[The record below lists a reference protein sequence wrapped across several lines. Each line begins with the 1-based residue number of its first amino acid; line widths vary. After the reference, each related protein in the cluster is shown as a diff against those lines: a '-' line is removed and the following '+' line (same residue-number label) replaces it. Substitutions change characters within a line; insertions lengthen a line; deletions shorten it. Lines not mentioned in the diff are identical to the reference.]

1 MEEMKFSH
9 RSQSLTDFQS
19 EIYTRFLDMHEELSK
34 SSKNINYLINHS
46 LKQLES
52 NQEEARFSFSANSQ
66 YQQELNS
73 FEEMV
78 IEEDLDLETQPSN
91 NEREEILENK
101 IKIYESALNTF
112 QHENFKKDQEI
123 IRLKNQLN
131 DQNIQHTIQNPD
143 EIYQEQSVIRQQLQ
157 ILDGQQDY
165 QQEQKDLHKKMKEWE
180 DIIIKQ
186 QTLINS
192 QKLEI
197 NRLKNINS
205 YLHKSIEKLQTF

>member
-52 NQEEARFSFSANSQ
+52 NQQEARFSFSANSQ
-66 YQQELNS
+66 NQQELNS

-91 NEREEILENK
+91 NEREQILENK

-123 IRLKNQLN
+123 IRLTNQ
-131 DQNIQHTIQNPD
+131 Q
-143 EIYQEQSVIRQQLQ
+143 
-157 ILDGQQDY
+157 
-165 QQEQKDLHKKMKEWE
+165 
-180 DIIIKQ
+180 
-186 QTLINS
+186 
-192 QKLEI
+192 
-197 NRLKNINS
+197 
-205 YLHKSIEKLQTF
+205 

>member
-9 RSQSLTDFQS
+9 RSQSLTVLQS
-19 EIYTRFLDMHEELSK
+19 EIYSRFLDMHEELSK

-66 YQQELNS
+66 NQQELNS

-91 NEREEILENK
+91 NERESILENK

-112 QHENFKKDQEI
+112 QYENFKKDQEI
-123 IRLKNQLN
+123 IRLQNLLN

-157 ILDGQQDY
+157 ILDDQQDY
-165 QQEQKDLHKKMKEWE
+165 LQEQKDLHKKMKEWE
-180 DIIIKQ
+180 DLITKQ
-186 QTLINS
+186 QDLINS

-197 NRLKNINS
+197 SRLKNINS

>member
-9 RSQSLTDFQS
+9 RSQSLTVLQS
-19 EIYTRFLDMHEELSK
+19 EIYSRFLDMHEELSK

-66 YQQELNS
+66 NQQELNS

-78 IEEDLDLETQPSN
+78 IEEELDLETQPSN
-91 NEREEILENK
+91 NERESILENK

-112 QHENFKKDQEI
+112 QYENFKKDQEI
-123 IRLKNQLN
+123 IRLQNLLN

-157 ILDGQQDY
+157 ILDDQQDY
-165 QQEQKDLHKKMKEWE
+165 LQEQKDLHKKMKEWE
-180 DIIIKQ
+180 DLITKQ
-186 QTLINS
+186 QDLINS

-197 NRLKNINS
+197 SRLKNINS